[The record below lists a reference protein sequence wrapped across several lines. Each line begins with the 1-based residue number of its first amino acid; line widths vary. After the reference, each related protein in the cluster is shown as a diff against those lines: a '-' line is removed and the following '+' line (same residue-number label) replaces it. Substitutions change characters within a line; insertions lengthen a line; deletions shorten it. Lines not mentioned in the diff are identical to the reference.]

1 MKKKIQTQERDQ
13 GKWLLTFNDMMT
25 LILTFFVMILSM
37 SVIDTTK
44 IQGAS
49 SSASKVFGLLGGG
62 GQGIQVFNP
71 FVFSVKDRDIE
82 RAKKQAREGGQESQP
97 GVTGPLA
104 MRADLAATLNKIP
117 GIKAS
122 VVNKNVSLSL
132 DENLL
137 FQSASAEIK
146 SADDPSLRALC
157 LKLKD
162 IDASVRV
169 EGNTDDLPIK
179 NDQYPSNWELSTARA
194 VNVVKYLI
202 SAGIAPERLSAVGYG
217 PSKPVAQNSDEQNRT
232 LNRRVDIV
240 LTFGES

>member
-1 MKKKIQTQERDQ
+1 
-13 GKWLLTFNDMMT
+13 
-25 LILTFFVMILSM
+25 
-37 SVIDTTK
+37 
-44 IQGAS
+44 
-49 SSASKVFGLLGGG
+49 
-62 GQGIQVFNP
+62 
-71 FVFSVKDRDIE
+71 
-82 RAKKQAREGGQESQP
+82 
-97 GVTGPLA
+97 
-104 MRADLAATLNKIP
+104 
-117 GIKAS
+117 
-122 VVNKNVSLSL
+122 VNKNVSLSL